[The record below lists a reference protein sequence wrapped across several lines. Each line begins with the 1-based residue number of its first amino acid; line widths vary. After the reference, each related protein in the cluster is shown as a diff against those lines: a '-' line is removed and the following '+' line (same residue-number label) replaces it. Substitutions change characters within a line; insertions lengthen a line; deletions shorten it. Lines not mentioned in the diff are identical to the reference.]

1 MNLSANFTLK
11 ELTKS
16 DTATRLGLD
25 NTPDDEALENLK
37 TLCEKVLQPVRE
49 HFDKSVTVNS
59 AYRSPE
65 SNAAVNGSKS
75 SDHCKGM
82 AADIEIVGVA
92 NADLAQW
99 IMDNLDYTQLILE
112 FYTQGI
118 RDSGWVHVSYDPNN
132 LKKQEMTAVK
142 VAGKTQYLNGLQAL
156 LGACRSVW
164 GQGVHR

>member
-49 HFDKSVTVNS
+49 HFGKSVTVNS

-112 FYTQGI
+112 FYTVGI
-118 RDSGWVHVSYDPNN
+118 PDSGWVHVSYDPDN
-132 LKKQEMTAVK
+132 LKKQELTATK
-142 VAGKTQYLNGLQAL
+142 VAGKTTYLQGLVA
-156 LGACRSVW
+156 
-164 GQGVHR
+164 

>member
-16 DTATRLGLD
+16 DTATRLGID

-49 HFDKSVTVNS
+49 HFGMSVSVNS
-59 AYRSPE
+59 GYRSPE

-82 AADIEIVGVA
+82 AADIEIVGIA

-118 RDSGWVHVSYDPNN
+118 PDSGWVHVSYDPNN

-142 VAGKTQYLNGLQAL
+142 VAGKTQYLQGLQA
-156 LGACRSVW
+156 
-164 GQGVHR
+164 